1 MKAYPDVS
9 SAILGLLEEINT
21 IKNSITFITG
31 ALGAIQDDIEEL
43 KSYHSGE

>member
-1 MKAYPDVS
+1 MKTYPDVAN
-9 SAILGLLEEINT
+9 AILGLMEEISM

-31 ALGAIQDDIEEL
+31 ALGAIQKDIEEL